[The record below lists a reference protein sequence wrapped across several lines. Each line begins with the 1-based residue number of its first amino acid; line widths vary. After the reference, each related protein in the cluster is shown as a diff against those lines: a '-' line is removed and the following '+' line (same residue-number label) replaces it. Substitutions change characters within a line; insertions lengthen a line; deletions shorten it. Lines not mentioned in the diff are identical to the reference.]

1 MPERSQRGE
10 AGLRQKAAVLTCVIA
25 ILALLLNG
33 LFGDRGYLHVLEK
46 RDRTEALAREVDHL
60 DGENGRLALEIQAL
74 RTEPGAIEKIAR
86 EELGLARPGEKVFL
100 ILGDDD
106 DGGGGNA
113 RNDEH

>member
-33 LFGDRGYLHVLEK
+33 LFGDRGYLHVIEK

-60 DGENGRLALEIQAL
+60 STENSRLAIEIQAL
-74 RTEPGAIEKIAR
+74 KTDPSAIEKIAR

-100 ILGDDD
+100 IPDEQ
-106 DGGGGNA
+106 
-113 RNDEH
+113 NDEH